1 MKTTIVAPRVSPLV
15 NRFHGNVRPDLLK
28 VFLDSI
34 WASLL
39 AHLADPVRVDENDQ
53 CRSVTFMGAI
63 GFTIDKHSG
72 RVELS
77 RLEKKNGE
85 IVFVH
90 DNKSTV
96 IDLPAKLTGYWLD
109 PFLVPWRKP
118 IADCWIG
125 PTASDPEWHQA
136 IKRELQRAL
145 GRSTNWYRLRC
156 ALRDA
161 LQLDPQVMRWCR
173 KGRPSYRYFVTQR
186 EYNQVLSL
194 RATYQRIQDDNP
206 NLIWLY
212 NFLNAEKLAPVGDQP
227 VAGMKAWLLGYKR
240 ISEACWRLIA
250 NGKEQDFQHLIDF
263 VDADGG
269 IEDRHSRLPKWLRMI
284 GALRLERPVPRPL
297 LGLFAHDMFDAR
309 LLEEGYRVRFRGVS
323 IQPGVLRAI
332 LQEGERRI
340 QNRSHQKFMEDDVG
354 EIVTWLEAAKPI
366 LDKNQLRQG
375 WKYLASRASK
385 WKVECEASDTLKDLA
400 WDCLLPETTVGSW
413 AIVPL
418 TDAWQL
424 RREALTRRHCAD
436 HYLEECLAGTCRLFA
451 VRSKQGKPVATIGL
465 ERRGKHWAIFGFRGF
480 ANREVSEDLRGLD
493 EEVLRRY
500 TDLWQLTLPP
510 DAELPAASPVRKPRA
525 KRSLSRR
532 GVEKLGHNQIAL
544 LECLASLPN
553 MVAPSMRHWIGRT
566 MHLGE
571 QSGERLYFANL
582 LRACHSISRQWVT
595 SRRVGAS
602 IENRITDRGLGV
614 VRGAIPVD
622 IRGRGPYCPH
632 EAMLTS
638 ALPAG
643 REA

>member
-136 IKRELQRAL
+136 IKRELQRSL

-375 WKYLASRASK
+375 WKHLASRASK
-385 WKVECEASDTLKDLA
+385 LKF
-400 WDCLLPETTVGSW
+400 PG
-413 AIVPL
+413 P
-418 TDAWQL
+418 
-424 RREALTRRHCAD
+424 
-436 HYLEECLAGTCRLFA
+436 
-451 VRSKQGKPVATIGL
+451 
-465 ERRGKHWAIFGFRGF
+465 
-480 ANREVSEDLRGLD
+480 
-493 EEVLRRY
+493 
-500 TDLWQLTLPP
+500 
-510 DAELPAASPVRKPRA
+510 
-525 KRSLSRR
+525 
-532 GVEKLGHNQIAL
+532 IA
-544 LECLASLPN
+544 
-553 MVAPSMRHWIGRT
+553 R
-566 MHLGE
+566 
-571 QSGERLYFANL
+571 F
-582 LRACHSISRQWVT
+582 
-595 SRRVGAS
+595 
-602 IENRITDRGLGV
+602 
-614 VRGAIPVD
+614 
-622 IRGRGPYCPH
+622 
-632 EAMLTS
+632 
-638 ALPAG
+638 
-643 REA
+643 